1 MNGKNL
7 TMGLVVVAIIGV
19 AVFALG
25 SKPAEKAQTPEPTQ
39 AQQEIVTDT
48 AKPSGAMMEKGSYKD
63 GVYKAVGNYTSPAQ
77 EETIE
82 ISLTL
87 KDGLITDAAF
97 TGKAVN
103 EVSKKMQGKFSEG
116 FEEEVVGKSI
126 DEINLTVVNGSS
138 LTPKG
143 FMDAL
148 GKVKLEAQQS

>member
-1 MNGKNL
+1 
-7 TMGLVVVAIIGV
+7 MGLVVLAIIGV

-25 SKPAEKAQTPEPTQ
+25 SKPAQKAQTPEPTK
-39 AQQEIVTDT
+39 AQQEMMADT
-48 AKPSGAMMEKGSYKD
+48 TEPSGAMMEKGSYKD

-77 EETIE
+77 KEEIE
-82 ISLTL
+82 ISLTV
-87 KDGLITDAAF
+87 KDGVVTDATFA
-97 TGKAVN
+97 GKAVN

-126 DEINLTVVNGSS
+126 DDISLTVVNGSS

-148 GKVKLEAQQS
+148 EKVKLEAQQS